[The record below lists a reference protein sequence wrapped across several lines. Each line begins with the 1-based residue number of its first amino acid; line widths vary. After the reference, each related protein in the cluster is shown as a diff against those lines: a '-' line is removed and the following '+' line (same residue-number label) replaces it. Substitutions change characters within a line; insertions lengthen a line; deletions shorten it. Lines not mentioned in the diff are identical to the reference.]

1 MRDEEIKKWWQS
13 QAIIGGIIAVASACA
28 GLVGI
33 VIDTDTQVQLADLF
47 IVMSTAAG
55 GMLAIIGRIKASR
68 KIK

>member
-28 GLVGI
+28 GL
-33 VIDTDTQVQLADLF
+33 QLADLF